1 MGLQLEFLNLKMKI
15 LLAVVV
21 LTIVG
26 AHAASDIVVKVD
38 EEELSPLLRTFCC
51 GSVQQRCARACTG
64 RSCSLRCQGYCGVFN
79 SRCGPYT
86 CSSVTNACQSTTT
99 TTTTAAATTAA
110 DTTTGGATTTDSAN
124 TTGGETTTGGATT
137 TGGNTTTGGATTT
150 AAGTTSGDAT
160 TTGGATT
167 AGDATTTDAA
177 TTTAA

>member
-1 MGLQLEFLNLKMKI
+1 MKFLVA
-15 LLAVVV
+15 LAVLTVV
-21 LTIVG
+21 GV
-26 AHAASDIVVKVD
+26 HATSDIVVKVE

-51 GSVQQRCARACTG
+51 GNVQQRCARACTG

-110 DTTTGGATTTDSAN
+110 DTTTGDD
-124 TTGGETTTGGATT
+124 
-137 TGGNTTTGGATTT
+137 TTTGGATTT

-160 TTGGATT
+160 TTGSE
-167 AGDATTTDAA
+167 TTTGSA
-177 TTTAA
+177 TTTAATISE

>member
-1 MGLQLEFLNLKMKI
+1 MGVTLAFAIKMKF
-15 LLAVVV
+15 LVALVV
-21 LTIVG
+21 LIVVG
-26 AHAASDIVVKVD
+26 VHATSDIVVKVE

-110 DTTTGGATTTDSAN
+110 DTTTGAATTTDSAT
-124 TTGGETTTGGATT
+124 TTGSETTTGGDTTT
-137 TGGNTTTGGATTT
+137 TGGDTTTTTGGDTT
-150 AAGTTSGDAT
+150 T
-160 TTGGATT
+160 TTGG
-167 AGDATTTDAA
+167 DTTT
-177 TTTAA
+177 TTESV

>member
-1 MGLQLEFLNLKMKI
+1 MGNREAPVANMRF
-15 LLAVVV
+15 LLAVAI
-21 LTIVG
+21 LTVVG

-99 TTTTAAATTAA
+99 TTTTATTAA
-110 DTTTGGATTTDSAN
+110 
-124 TTGGETTTGGATT
+124 E
-137 TGGNTTTGGATTT
+137 TT
-150 AAGTTSGDAT
+150 AAGTTA
-160 TTGGATT
+160 
-167 AGDATTTDAA
+167 AG
-177 TTTAA
+177 TTAAGTTAAGTTAAGTTAAGTTAAGTTAAA

>member
-1 MGLQLEFLNLKMKI
+1 MGNREAPVANMRF
-15 LLAVVV
+15 LLAVAV
-21 LTIVG
+21 LTVVG

-99 TTTTAAATTAA
+99 TTTTTVAAA
-110 DTTTGGATTTDSAN
+110 S
-124 TTGGETTTGGATT
+124 
-137 TGGNTTTGGATTT
+137 TT
-150 AAGTTSGDAT
+150 AAGTTA
-160 TTGGATT
+160 
-167 AGDATTTDAA
+167 AG
-177 TTTAA
+177 TTAAGTTEAGTTAAGTTAAGTTV